1 MHLPSGEQR
10 CSCAVLDGRVG
21 VAFRVMISHGN
32 VMYVLFEYLS
42 ESVAHFCCPLKGT
55 LGMLTEMAASLASES
70 TWHFCHAGL
79 RDHAELSES

>member
-42 ESVAHFCCPLKGT
+42 ESVAHFCCPLKGI

-79 RDHAELSES
+79 RDHAELIES

>member
-1 MHLPSGEQR
+1 MHPPSGEQR

-21 VAFRVMISHGN
+21 VSFRFTICHGN
-32 VMYVLFEYLS
+32 VSNILFNDLS
-42 ESVAHFCCPLKGT
+42 DSVAHFCRPLKGT
-55 LGMLTEMAASLASES
+55 LGMLTEMAAPLASES

>member
-1 MHLPSGEQR
+1 MHPPSGEQR

-21 VAFRVMISHGN
+21 VSFRLTISHGN
-32 VMYVLFEYLS
+32 VSHLLFEGLP
-42 ESVAHFCCPLKGT
+42 ESVAHFCRPLKGT
-55 LGMLTEMAASLASES
+55 LGMLTEMAAPLASES